1 LFSFF
6 LEKFKIMKPKTKEKR
21 ELKKEVFD
29 ELSSRDFGYSETIDT
44 VNEIIFDCGKKIS
57 EILSHYF
64 LRWESMKEQRDEIIK
79 TLQNQ
84 YPNLS
89 KKEIQKLVIEYL
101 KEFWNSDDYKEGI
114 GYTLSSCI
122 EIEDTDY

>member
-1 LFSFF
+1 
-6 LEKFKIMKPKTKEKR
+6 MKPKTKEKR

-29 ELSSRDFGYSETIDT
+29 EISSWDFGCSEIIDT

-64 LRWESMKEQRDEIIK
+64 LRWESIKEQRDSIISS
-79 TLQNQ
+79 LENQ

-89 KKEIQKLVIEYL
+89 KKEIRKLVVEYL
-101 KEFWNSDDYKEGI
+101 KVYWNSDEYKEGI
-114 GYTLSSCI
+114 GYFLSSCI
-122 EIEDTDY
+122 EIEDIDY